1 MTRKSFAIAALV
13 TAHVLAVATGA
24 DAGTPPVA
32 LPEPTT
38 LSLLGAGAVI
48 VGIGA
53 WWRYRK

>member
-13 TAHVLAVATGA
+13 SAHVLAVVTGA
-24 DAGTPPVA
+24 SAGTPVP